1 MANYDYKCN
10 KCKKV
15 TTITKSM
22 SESSRE
28 EYCEECGEKLQRIF
42 APVHNKWNCSGSYA
56 RGSF

>member
-1 MANYDYKCN
+1 MANYDYKCK
-10 KCKKV
+10 KCDRV
-15 TTITKSM
+15 ETITKPM

-28 EYCEECGEKLQRIF
+28 EHCEKCGEKMQRIF